1 MKIVV
6 LNGFPRSGK
15 DEFFKCCQ
23 RELGK
28 YCKLISTVD
37 FVKEIAFHCGWN
49 GEKTAKNR
57 KFLSDLKDLLT
68 GWGDIPF
75 QKTIQEIKLFEFD
88 LNYYDVLD
96 KGIVFIMCREP
107 KEIEKFKKL
116 GAKSILIRRP
126 AVEFEQQSN
135 HADKEVLNYKYDYII
150 ENDGTLKDLQKKAK
164 EFLKN
169 L

>member
-1 MKIVV
+1 M
-6 LNGFPRSGK
+6 
-15 DEFFKCCQ
+15 
-23 RELGK
+23 
-28 YCKLISTVD
+28 
-37 FVKEIAFHCGWN
+37 
-49 GEKTAKNR
+49 
-57 KFLSDLKDLLT
+57 T

-96 KGIVFIMCREP
+96 KGVVFIMCREP
-107 KEIEKFKKL
+107 KEIERFKKF

-126 AVEFEQQSN
+126 AVECEQQSN
-135 HADKEVLNYKYDYII
+135 HADKEVLNHKYDYII